1 MKCPQCGKG
10 DQPNNMFCLGCG
22 ARLPQAPAGEPGGA
36 PAPVQ
41 AWPGAQPQAAS
52 SPRCGQC
59 GGGRLLQGAVGPA
72 LGVRVFTAGRHDD
85 IPLGP
90 ARVCADCG
98 HVALF
103 VPGDAR
109 AYLAGIAG
117 R

>member
-1 MKCPQCGKG
+1 
-10 DQPNNMFCLGCG
+10 
-22 ARLPQAPAGEPGGA
+22 
-36 PAPVQ
+36 VQ
-41 AWPGAQPQAAS
+41 AAP

-59 GGGRLLQGAVGPA
+59 GGGRLLQGAVGPQ

-85 IPLGP
+85 IPLSP

-103 VPGDAR
+103 VPEDAR